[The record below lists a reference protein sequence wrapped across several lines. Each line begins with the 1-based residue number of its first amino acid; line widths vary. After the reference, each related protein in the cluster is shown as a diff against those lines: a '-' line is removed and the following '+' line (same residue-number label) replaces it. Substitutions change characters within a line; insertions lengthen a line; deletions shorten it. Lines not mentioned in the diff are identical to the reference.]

1 MNAVRLYLT
10 TCRYVMQAEECV
22 ADLYRLLPYL
32 RQALSCCVCG
42 QLLRRPCGPE
52 PNVCQHFVC
61 TGCVGGKMN
70 LKPSCSWCKDSSL
83 FVENTQIWILVHC
96 FKKLCEYLNNSRFVR
111 ELQQPSGSGEAN
123 GLVLLVQEAMAFD
136 DNYASSIEEKLSSI
150 PSLTTFSLKRKEHHP
165 SCDFLN
171 ADLCLKTPPTPFHT
185 SSHHSVKQEPG
196 SPTAAT
202 TTTVQHC
209 RVGAEELDKVAEK
222 LSNDCKDG
230 QTINDN
236 SSSSGNKREAVSVR
250 CPVERKKRSLWNSRG
265 ELACLSVNCNDEDD
279 EGSSSEIDLQPSSS
293 PCKKFCSD
301 EDNNTN
307 NQSSSKKSKVDNSRR
322 SSWSGI
328 IEAVHKHRLIST
340 SGHS

>member
-1 MNAVRLYLT
+1 
-10 TCRYVMQAEECV
+10 
-22 ADLYRLLPYL
+22 
-32 RQALSCCVCG
+32 
-42 QLLRRPCGPE
+42 
-52 PNVCQHFVC
+52 
-61 TGCVGGKMN
+61 MN

-111 ELQQPSGSGEAN
+111 ELQQPSGSGETN

-150 PSLTTFSLKRKEHHP
+150 PSLTTFSLKRKEHP

-171 ADLCLKTPPTPFHT
+171 VDVCLKTPPTPFHI
-185 SSHHSVKQEPG
+185 SRRSVKQEPDTH
-196 SPTAAT
+196 TAAT
-202 TTTVQHC
+202 TTAAQHC

-222 LSNDCKDG
+222 ISNECKDG
-230 QTINDN
+230 QTIN
-236 SSSSGNKREAVSVR
+236 SSSNKREAVSVR

-265 ELACLSVNCNDEDD
+265 ELACLSVSCNDEDD

-301 EDNNTN
+301 EDNTN
-307 NQSSSKKSKVDNSRR
+307 NQSACSSSKKSKVDNSRR